1 MPEKTGSAKGHS
13 SVLDT
18 LERFLERIDDEPEN
32 AAHFAQ
38 KNATDV
44 ADSLGDQNWWI
55 SLCHC
60 RERWPYLSAWKR
72 ANFAAAAAVK
82 ALKRFDIM
90 VGHQL
95 HLALMKLAGAFAANC
110 FFAFMLFSA
119 GALAF
124 AQEQSTPEQT
134 ASKVGPQNQP
144 DMGTKKIGLV
154 IHGGAGTIERSKMTP
169 EKEREYRA
177 GLERALTA
185 GYEIL
190 KRAGSSLD
198 ATEAAVRVLEDDPHF
213 NAGKGSVFTSA
224 GTNEMDASIMDG
236 KTLKAGAVACVR
248 HIKNPISLARL
259 LMEKAEHVPTKEP
272 RVGPVLMVEDGAEA
286 FAKENGIELVD
297 EKYFF
302 TQQRW
307 DALQKIKE
315 AEKHGG
321 VGGKHFFI
329 SEHDRHGTVGSVA
342 LDKDGNL
349 AAATSTGGTT
359 NKLPGRIG
367 DTPVIGAGTYANN
380 QTCAVS
386 CTGDG
391 EYFIRVGAA
400 HEISALI
407 EYRGMKLQEAA
418 QTALD
423 DVKKLGGTGGLIAI
437 DKNGEIALP
446 FNTNGMYRAYVDRNG
461 KFVIEIYK

>member
-1 MPEKTGSAKGHS
+1 MAG
-13 SVLDT
+13 
-18 LERFLERIDDEPEN
+18 N
-32 AAHFAQ
+32 
-38 KNATDV
+38 
-44 ADSLGDQNWWI
+44 
-55 SLCHC
+55 
-60 RERWPYLSAWKR
+60 
-72 ANFAAAAAVK
+72 
-82 ALKRFDIM
+82 
-90 VGHQL
+90 QL
-95 HLALMKLAGAFAANC
+95 HLASMHLAGAFAANC

-119 GALAF
+119 VPKAF
-124 AQEQSTPEQT
+124 GMPAEKPIRAPTTAAEKRPE
-134 ASKVGPQNQP
+134 NQP
-144 DMGTKKIGLV
+144 DMETKKIALA

-190 KRAGSSLD
+190 KRGGSSLD
-198 ATEAAVRVLEDDPHF
+198 ATDAAVRVLEDDPHF

-236 KTLKAGAVACVR
+236 KTLKAGALASVKHV
-248 HIKNPISLARL
+248 KNPIGLARL
-259 LMEKAEHVPTKEP
+259 VMEKSPHVM
-272 RVGPVLMVEDGAEA
+272 LDCAGAEA

-302 TQQRW
+302 TQERW

-315 AEKHGG
+315 AEKHGS
-321 VGGKHFFI
+321 VGGKKFFI
-329 SEHDRHGTVGSVA
+329 SEEDRHGTVGAVA

-349 AAATSTGGTT
+349 AAATSTGGMT

-380 QTCAVS
+380 ETCAVS

-391 EYFIRVGAA
+391 EYFIRAGAA
-400 HEISALI
+400 HEVSTLMK
-407 EYRGMKLQEAA
+407 YRGMKLQEAA

-423 DVKKLGGTGGLIAI
+423 AVKKLGGSGGLIAI
-437 DKNGEIALP
+437 DRNGEVALP
-446 FNTNGMYRAYVDRNG
+446 FNTNGMYRGHVDPNG
-461 KFVIEIYK
+461 KFFVEIYK